1 MCYCNECAYCESPI
15 LVGDEVIHLGDT
27 LFHPDCFASYN
38 DELDEALADAPE
50 DEDDYEPEDDID
62 GPWSH
67 YVDEW
72 PAEVADEDTLYGWD
86 DDWASQYDD
95 DPSPYS
101 GQ

>member
-38 DELDEALADAPE
+38 DEVNEAVEDA
-50 DEDDYEPEDDID
+50 PEDDID
-62 GPWSH
+62 GDWTH
-67 YVDEW
+67 YADEW
-72 PAEVADEDTLYGWD
+72 DEPSDEGDLYGYD

-95 DPSPYS
+95 DPNPYS